1 MTQLDRV
8 RGYIKQVEDA
18 LAQGKKGVDAKA
30 HTYLLSLR
38 KQLAAYQASG
48 MLTEQ
53 GEAEAAFAQDDI
65 AVMLMLLD
73 EEHDD
78 GR

>member
-1 MTQLDRV
+1 MSQLDMV
-8 RGYIKQVEDA
+8 RGYIHQIEEM
-18 LAQGKKGVDAKA
+18 LARGKDDVDAQA
-30 HTYLLSLR
+30 YTYLLSLR
-38 KQLAAYQASG
+38 KQIASYQGSG

-65 AVMLMLLD
+65 TVMIMMLD

-78 GR
+78 EC